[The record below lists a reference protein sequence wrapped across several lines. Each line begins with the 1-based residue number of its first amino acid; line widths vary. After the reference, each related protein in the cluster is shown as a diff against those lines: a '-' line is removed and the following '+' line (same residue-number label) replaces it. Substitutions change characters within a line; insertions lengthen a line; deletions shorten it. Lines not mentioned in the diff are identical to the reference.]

1 LEGVVFDKR
10 SLQWVQVSIIGKPLD
25 GDELGILMRDGESEA
40 TVHAPAIKQNGA
52 GAALPVVAAFLRA
65 GEPKVLAKYVKER
78 GSGIDGKLVGCS
90 IYPQGDRKIHSWC
103 DSL

>member
-25 GDELGILMRDGESEA
+25 RDDLGILMRDGESEA
-40 TVHAPAIKQNGA
+40 TVHAPAIEQHGA
-52 GAALPVVAAFLRA
+52 RAALPVVAALLRA

-78 GSGIDGKLVGCS
+78 GSGIDGQLVGYS
-90 IYPQGDRKIHSWC
+90 IYPQVDGKIHSWC
-103 DSL
+103 DS

>member
-25 GDELGILMRDGESEA
+25 RDDLGILMRDGESET
-40 TVHAPAIKQNGA
+40 TVHASAVEQHGA
-52 GAALPVVAAFLRA
+52 GAALPVVAALLRA

-78 GSGIDGKLVGCS
+78 RSGIDGQLVDCS
-90 IYPQGDRKIHSWC
+90 IYPQVDGKIHSWC
-103 DSL
+103 DS